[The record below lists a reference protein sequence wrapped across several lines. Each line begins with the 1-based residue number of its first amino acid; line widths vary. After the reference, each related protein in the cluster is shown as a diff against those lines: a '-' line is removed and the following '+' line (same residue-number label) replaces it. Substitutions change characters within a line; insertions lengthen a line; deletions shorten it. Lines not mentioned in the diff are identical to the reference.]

1 MCRRL
6 VIAGNGARINHMGQ
20 SQFVSQCTQDALTQ
34 AATTLLHGN
43 LVAFPT
49 ETVYGLGAD
58 ALNKQAVARIYES
71 KGRPA
76 DHPLIIHLH
85 SMQVMGPWVEDV
97 PEYAIAL
104 ARDFWPG
111 PMTLIFK
118 RSTLAPDFITGGQD
132 TVGIRIPNH
141 VVALSL
147 LEAFHN
153 LGGRGVAAPSANR
166 FGHVSPTTAQAV
178 SDELSEYLKAE
189 DQILDG
195 GACAVGVESTIIDCT
210 GSAPRILR
218 PGGIT
223 VEMIKESTGMTP
235 QIPTDTK
242 EEIRVSGSLEKHYAP
257 AAQVILDITP
267 TTGQGFIAL
276 KELATPEGVIRLAA
290 PTNTDE
296 FARDLYAA
304 LRKADEMGLAQV
316 VVTQP
321 QGDGLAIA
329 IRDRL
334 ERASKG
340 R

>member
-71 KGRPA
+71 KGRPE

-257 AAQVILDITP
+257 AAQVILDLTP